1 MQPQDVSAY
10 ELLEKRRVEDA
21 GSMGYVMRH
30 KKTGAKV
37 VLLENDDENKVFYVA
52 FRTPALDS
60 TGAAHITEH
69 SVLCGSERFPVK
81 DPFIELAK
89 GSLNTFLNAITYP
102 EKTVYPVASCNDK
115 DFQNLMEVYLDA
127 VFHPNTYKEE
137 KIFRQEGWHYELEK
151 PEDDLTINGVV
162 YSEMKGAFSDPD
174 DVLERYVLNSLY
186 PDTNYQYESG
196 GDPEVIPEL
205 TYEKFL
211 DFHRRYYHPS
221 NSYIYLYGKMDMGEK
236 LEYID
241 REYLSKYDELKIDSE
256 CSTQKPFE
264 SMHETVVEYP
274 ISDTESEKEKTY
286 LSLTKSFG
294 SNMDPELFIAIQV
307 LDYCLCSAPGA
318 PLRQALIDA
327 GIGNEVYSTYEE
339 GMRQAYFSVVAKGAD
354 PEQKEEFL
362 KIYHDVLQGLVKNGL
377 DKKALLAALNYY
389 EFRFREADFGGSPK
403 GLYLGLD
410 LLDTWIFDETKPFLH
425 LETFATFEVL
435 RKKID
440 ERYFENLISTYLLD
454 NNFASFV
461 MLVPKKGLQ
470 EQREKELA
478 EKCKRYKE
486 SLSKEEI
493 DALVRKTAELKAY
506 QETEDTPEAL
516 ACIPHLKRE
525 DLKKNAE
532 LPVNELREEGDLKV
546 LYHQLP
552 TNGIGYLR
560 LQFNANDVAVE
571 DLQYLGLLKGLLG
584 LLNTDRYTYGELFNE
599 IHLHSGGM
607 SVNTGVMEGLKNT
620 PGEYDV
626 FVSIRIKALYAQL
639 QKAAELLE
647 NMIMHTDFRQYK
659 RIEEILAENYSGMQ
673 SDFLAA
679 GHSAAARRAGSY
691 LLSTSAAGE
700 LIGGLEQFRL
710 VKNLLDHFE
719 EKKELISEKL
729 EGLCKLIFRPENL
742 MIDYA
747 SEEKGYEAVK
757 PVAGLFAEKLFKDPV
772 KKTEK
777 REFVVPVKANEAFTS
792 ASQVNY
798 VAMAGDF
805 RKKGLPYTGVL
816 KAVKVFLSYDYLWN
830 QVRVLGGAYGC
841 FGDFGRLGTCFVVS
855 YRDPHVKRTLD
866 VYKSIAEYIESFED
880 SPENEEKLT
889 QYIISAIGDLDTP
902 KTPRLKADYSYSC
915 YMFGM
920 TDELIQQERDELLGA
935 TPAAVRKCADYVRA
949 MVEADSICA
958 FGNEEKLKEHRDLF
972 GSVAPLFS

>member
-1 MQPQDVSAY
+1 
-10 ELLEKRRVEDA
+10 
-21 GSMGYVMRH
+21 
-30 KKTGAKV
+30 
-37 VLLENDDENKVFYVA
+37 
-52 FRTPALDS
+52 
-60 TGAAHITEH
+60 
-69 SVLCGSERFPVK
+69 
-81 DPFIELAK
+81 
-89 GSLNTFLNAITYP
+89 
-102 EKTVYPVASCNDK
+102 
-115 DFQNLMEVYLDA
+115 
-127 VFHPNTYKEE
+127 
-137 KIFRQEGWHYELEK
+137 
-151 PEDDLTINGVV
+151 
-162 YSEMKGAFSDPD
+162 
-174 DVLERYVLNSLY
+174 
-186 PDTNYQYESG
+186 
-196 GDPEVIPEL
+196 
-205 TYEKFL
+205 
-211 DFHRRYYHPS
+211 
-221 NSYIYLYGKMDMGEK
+221 
-236 LEYID
+236 
-241 REYLSKYDELKIDSE
+241 
-256 CSTQKPFE
+256 
-264 SMHETVVEYP
+264 
-274 ISDTESEKEKTY
+274 
-286 LSLTKSFG
+286 
-294 SNMDPELFIAIQV
+294 
-307 LDYCLCSAPGA
+307 
-318 PLRQALIDA
+318 
-327 GIGNEVYSTYEE
+327 
-339 GMRQAYFSVVAKGAD
+339 

-377 DKKALLAALNYY
+377 EKKSLLAALNYY

-425 LETFATFEVL
+425 LETFGTFDSL

-440 ERYFENLISTYLLD
+440 ERYFENLITTYLL
-454 NNFASFV
+454 NNTFASFV

-478 EKCKRYKE
+478 DKCRRYKE

-493 DALVRKTAELKAY
+493 DELVRKTAELKAY

-532 LPVNELREEGDLKV
+532 LPVNELREESGLKV
-546 LYHQLP
+546 LYHELP

-571 DLQYLGLLKGLLG
+571 DLPYLGLLKSLMG

-607 SVNTGVMEGLKNT
+607 SVNAGVMEGLKNV

-626 FVSIRIKALYAQL
+626 FVSVRIKALYNQM

-659 RIEEILAENYSGMQ
+659 RIEEILAENYSGLQ

-691 LLSTSAAGE
+691 LLPTSAAGE

-710 VKNLLDHFE
+710 VEDLHKHFE
-719 EKKELISEKL
+719 EKKELISEKM
-729 EGLCKLIFRPENL
+729 EGLCRLIFRPENL

-747 SEEKGYEAVK
+747 SEEKGYEVIRS
-757 PVAGLFAEKLFKDPV
+757 VAYLFMKKLFTVPV
-772 KKTEK
+772 TKLEK
-777 REFVVPVKANEAFTS
+777 RAFAVPVKANEAFTS

-805 RKKGLPYTGVL
+805 RKKGLVYTGVL
-816 KAVKVFLSYDYLWN
+816 KAVKVLMSYDYLWN

-866 VYKSIAEYIESFED
+866 IYKAIAEYIESFED

-958 FGNEEKLKEHRDLF
+958 FGNEEKLKEHQDLF

>member
-1 MQPQDVSAY
+1 
-10 ELLEKRRVEDA
+10 
-21 GSMGYVMRH
+21 
-30 KKTGAKV
+30 
-37 VLLENDDENKVFYVA
+37 
-52 FRTPALDS
+52 
-60 TGAAHITEH
+60 
-69 SVLCGSERFPVK
+69 
-81 DPFIELAK
+81 
-89 GSLNTFLNAITYP
+89 
-102 EKTVYPVASCNDK
+102 
-115 DFQNLMEVYLDA
+115 
-127 VFHPNTYKEE
+127 
-137 KIFRQEGWHYELEK
+137 
-151 PEDDLTINGVV
+151 
-162 YSEMKGAFSDPD
+162 
-174 DVLERYVLNSLY
+174 
-186 PDTNYQYESG
+186 
-196 GDPEVIPEL
+196 
-205 TYEKFL
+205 
-211 DFHRRYYHPS
+211 
-221 NSYIYLYGKMDMGEK
+221 
-236 LEYID
+236 
-241 REYLSKYDELKIDSE
+241 
-256 CSTQKPFE
+256 
-264 SMHETVVEYP
+264 
-274 ISDTESEKEKTY
+274 
-286 LSLTKSFG
+286 
-294 SNMDPELFIAIQV
+294 
-307 LDYCLCSAPGA
+307 
-318 PLRQALIDA
+318 
-327 GIGNEVYSTYEE
+327 
-339 GMRQAYFSVVAKGAD
+339 
-354 PEQKEEFL
+354 
-362 KIYHDVLQGLVKNGL
+362 
-377 DKKALLAALNYY
+377 
-389 EFRFREADFGGSPK
+389 
-403 GLYLGLD
+403 
-410 LLDTWIFDETKPFLH
+410 
-425 LETFATFEVL
+425 
-435 RKKID
+435 
-440 ERYFENLISTYLLD
+440 
-454 NNFASFV
+454 
-461 MLVPKKGLQ
+461 
-470 EQREKELA
+470 
-478 EKCKRYKE
+478 
-486 SLSKEEI
+486 
-493 DALVRKTAELKAY
+493 
-506 QETEDTPEAL
+506 
-516 ACIPHLKRE
+516 
-525 DLKKNAE
+525 
-532 LPVNELREEGDLKV
+532 
-546 LYHQLP
+546 
-552 TNGIGYLR
+552 
-560 LQFNANDVAVE
+560 
-571 DLQYLGLLKGLLG
+571 
-584 LLNTDRYTYGELFNE
+584 
-599 IHLHSGGM
+599 M
-607 SVNTGVMEGLKNT
+607 SVNAGVMEGLKNV

-626 FVSIRIKALYAQL
+626 FVSVRIKALYAQL

-691 LLSTSAAGE
+691 LLPTSAAGE

-710 VKNLLDHFE
+710 VKDLLDHFE

-772 KKTEK
+772 KKPEK

-866 VYKSIAEYIESFED
+866 VYKAIAEYIENFED
-880 SPENEEKLT
+880 SAENEEKLT